1 MRSHPRRYE
10 KELQKLYSVYLE
22 RFRNLD
28 YLEHELEQYNRAEQE
43 KMDEADRVLKRMQ
56 KRLREQELKMLR
68 GAQVALPCG
77 SSSAAVRQ

>member
-1 MRSHPRRYE
+1 M
-10 KELQKLYSVYLE
+10 YLE

-43 KMDEADRVLKRMQ
+43 KMDEADRALKRMQ

-68 GAQVALPCG
+68 GAQV
-77 SSSAAVRQ
+77 SAAVQQQCSNAYVATMICTMRFACS

>member
-1 MRSHPRRYE
+1 M
-10 KELQKLYSVYLE
+10 YLE

-68 GAQVALPCG
+68 GAQVALRCG